1 MIIKNKFFYGYW
13 IVLAGFATMALYSGL
28 IFYGFSVLNKPI
40 GDEFGWGRGVVVAA
54 FAIFMFA
61 AAAVSPLVGRLGDRR
76 GPRQVFLFGTIVTLL
91 ALVLL
96 SRTSAIWHFYLLHL
110 FLGVGFMLL
119 GTVPLS
125 MLLSNWFYRLRGTMQ
140 GMAFT
145 GIGIGGLVLAPLIGN
160 YLIPNLGWRN
170 TYLVMAFILLVI
182 MLPLLLFVFKDY
194 PHQKGLLPYG
204 QEEAK
209 VMGDNGSK
217 TEGATGLNLRE
228 VLGTPAFW
236 IVAFTF
242 AVYGMSVTA
251 ALQNQ
256 VSILTEQGFAATS
269 AVAAIGIAGLFSAV
283 GKLLFGYL
291 CDHINPKYAVA
302 ISSAMI
308 GFSLVTMIQVR
319 SRAHLWLYA
328 VLIGLGMGGWAPNLA
343 MLSANYFGL
352 KHYGVVLGTL
362 YLVFNVGEGI
372 GPMVAG
378 FVYDQS
384 GSYHMVLAVLA
395 GLCFISVF
403 AIAVIRKPQIAS
415 N

>member
-1 MIIKNKFFYGYW
+1 MVIKNKFFYGYW
-13 IVLAGFATMALYSGL
+13 IVLAGIATMALGSGL

-40 GDEFGWGRGVVVAA
+40 GDEFGWGRGVVVVA

-61 AAAVSPLVGRLGDRR
+61 AATTSPIVGHLGDKI
-76 GPRQVFLFGTIVTLL
+76 GPRRVFLLGTIVTLL

-96 SRTSAIWHFYLLHL
+96 SRISAIWHFYLLHRC
-110 FLGVGFMLL
+110 LGAGFVLM

-125 MLLSNWFYRLRGTMQ
+125 MLLSSWFYRLRGTMQ
-140 GMAFT
+140 GIAFS
-145 GIGIGGLVLAPLIGN
+145 GIGLGGLVLAPLIGN

-182 MLPLLLFVFKDY
+182 MLPLIFFVIKDH
-194 PHQKGLLPYG
+194 PHQEGLRPYG
-204 QEEAK
+204 QEEDA
-209 VMGDNGSK
+209 VPDDRGSTTK
-217 TEGATGLNLRE
+217 GATGLSLRE
-228 VLGTPAFW
+228 TLGTSAFW
-236 IVAFTF
+236 IAALTF
-242 AVYGMSVTA
+242 AVYGMSMNA

-269 AVAAIGIAGLFSAV
+269 AVAAIGISGLSSGV

-291 CDHINPKYAVA
+291 CDRINPKYVVA

-308 GFSLVTMIQVR
+308 AFSLVIMIQAG
-319 SRAHLWLYA
+319 SMAHLWLYA
-328 VLIGLGMGGWAPNLA
+328 VLLGLGMGGWAPNLA
-343 MLSANYFGL
+343 MLAANYFGL

-362 YLVFNVGEGI
+362 YLVFMVGEGI

-384 GSYHMVLAVLA
+384 GSYHLILAVLA
-395 GLCFISVF
+395 GLCFVSVF